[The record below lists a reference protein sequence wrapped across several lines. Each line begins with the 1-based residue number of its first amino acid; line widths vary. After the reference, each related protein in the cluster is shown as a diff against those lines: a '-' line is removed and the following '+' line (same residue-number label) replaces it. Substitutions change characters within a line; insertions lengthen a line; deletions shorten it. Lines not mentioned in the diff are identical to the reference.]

1 MSVVTT
7 VWVRMFFRSFSHARA
22 EPRCSVPAEWWRY
35 YPATKRTAHMTSSLW
50 QPFTLGNVELPHRLA
65 LAPLTRSRAN
75 PDGTPG
81 ELAAEYYGQRA
92 SLGLIITEG
101 TQPSEDGQ
109 GYLTADRWRTGPGL
123 SSRSPARWPRRSGQT
138 GPAFA

>member
-1 MSVVTT
+1 
-7 VWVRMFFRSFSHARA
+7 
-22 EPRCSVPAEWWRY
+22 
-35 YPATKRTAHMTSSLW
+35 MTSSLW

-101 TQPSEDGQ
+101 TQ
-109 GYLTADRWRTGPGL
+109 TAPASASHRR
-123 SSRSPARWPRRSGQT
+123 SRSAESTKVIPPTSAPSTATWSANSRR
-138 GPAFA
+138 